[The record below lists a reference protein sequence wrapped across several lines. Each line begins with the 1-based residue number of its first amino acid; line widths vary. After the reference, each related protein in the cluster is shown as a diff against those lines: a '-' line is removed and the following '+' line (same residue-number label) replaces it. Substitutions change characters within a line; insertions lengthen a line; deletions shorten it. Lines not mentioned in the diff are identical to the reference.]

1 MIFKHENFGAQLL
14 FNSKYLAFLCA
25 GQTNFVK
32 GSTQSRKRKF
42 PAVSSASSTEG
53 TKRMLG
59 EDHAGK

>member
-1 MIFKHENFGAQLL
+1 MANLL
-14 FNSKYLAFLCA
+14 FNFKYLSV

-32 GSTQSRKRKF
+32 YSAESRKRKF
-42 PAVSSASSTEG
+42 PAVSSSSSIKN